1 MMTDASQIKD
11 RARTFACDVIL
22 PNVKAWERERRFPRE
37 VFPAAVEAG
46 LTAIETP
53 VSHGGLGHPFSVKA
67 EIAEILGAADYGL
80 AMSILNTQNIGAK
93 LARDAE
99 PEVAARYIPSILSGE
114 RLGCTALTEP
124 GAGSDFA
131 AINTLATPDGDG
143 WVLNGEKAW
152 IINAAAADVVV
163 MYAQTEAGSGGKGIA
178 AFLIDGQRDGFERV
192 PAFDVA
198 GEHTIGAGG
207 FRLNSYRAHAGELLQ
222 PAGEAFKSA
231 LHSINGA
238 RIYVAAICC
247 GMVAA
252 CLETVAQY
260 GRTRTTFGQ
269 PLVNHQ
275 GWRWSLAEAETDLA
289 AARLMVRNASAQI
302 DAGENAMQSAAQSKI
317 FATRMATRHVPAL
330 AQLMGAEGLRDGY
343 CFGRH
348 QIGARMASFTD
359 GSTEM
364 LLDRLS
370 VTYAKPS
377 G

>member
-1 MMTDASQIKD
+1 MTDASQVKE
-11 RARTFACDVIL
+11 RARTFVDEVIL
-22 PNVKAWERERRFPRE
+22 PNITAWERERKFPQDAFR
-37 VFPAAVEAG
+37 VAAQAG

-53 VSHGGLGHPFSVKA
+53 VSHGGLGHPFSIKA

-80 AMSILNTQNIGAK
+80 AMAILNTQNIGAK

-99 PEVAARYIPSILSGE
+99 PCVAGRYIPSILSGD

-131 AINTLATPDGDG
+131 AISTLATPDGDG

-152 IINAAAADVVV
+152 IINAAAADIVVL
-163 MYAQTEAGSGGKGIA
+163 YAQTEAGSGGKGIA
-178 AFLIDGQRDGFERV
+178 AFLIDGQRKGFERL

-207 FRLNSYRAHAGELLQ
+207 FRLQDYRADVSEMLQ
-222 PAGEAFKSA
+222 PAGKAFKAA

-252 CLETVAQY
+252 CLETAAQH
-260 GRTRTTFGQ
+260 GRLRNTFGQ
-269 PLVNHQ
+269 SLTDHQ
-275 GWRWSLAEAETDLA
+275 GWRWSLAEAEVDLA

-302 DAGENAMQSAAQSKI
+302 DAGENAMQFAAQTKI

-330 AQLMGAEGLRDGY
+330 AQLMGAEGLRDCY

-348 QIGARMASFTD
+348 QVGARMASFTD

-370 VTYAKPS
+370 VAYAKPPD
-377 G
+377 